1 MKQLTRQRLRNAGVA
16 VVALGA
22 GLAQAH
28 TGHGASTLY
37 QGLGH
42 PFGLDHLLAVLA
54 VGLWSVSALPQKRA
68 WWGPAAYLVALSLGA
83 ALAAGGLSVPWM
95 EEAVSLSVAVFG
107 AMLALSALK
116 APARP
121 GWGLGLVALGASL
134 HGLAHGAEAPA
145 AGFAAYAAAFFL
157 TTAVLQ
163 AGALAAGLAF
173 CRNRFGAAR
182 WITAAL
188 GSLFGAAGLYLFS
201 QL

>member
-1 MKQLTRQRLRNAGVA
+1 MKQLTRRSLRYAGVA

-37 QGLGH
+37 QGLTH

-54 VGLWSVSALPQKRA
+54 VALWSASALPQKKA
-68 WWGPAAYLVALSLGA
+68 WWGPAAYLTALSLGA
-83 ALAAGGLSVPWM
+83 VLAAGGLAVPWM
-95 EEAVSLSVAVFG
+95 EQGVSLSVTVFG

-116 APARP
+116 SPARP
-121 GWGLGLVALGASL
+121 SWGIGLVALGAFL

-145 AGFAAYAAAFFL
+145 ASFAGYAAGFFF

-163 AGALAAGLAF
+163 AGALVAGLAF

-188 GSLFGAAGLYLFS
+188 GSLLGGAGLYLFS